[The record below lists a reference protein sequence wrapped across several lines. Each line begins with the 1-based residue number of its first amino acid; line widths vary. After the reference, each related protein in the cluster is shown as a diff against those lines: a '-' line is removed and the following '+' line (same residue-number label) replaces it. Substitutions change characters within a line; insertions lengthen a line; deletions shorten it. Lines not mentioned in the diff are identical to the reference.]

1 MLQCCSMERA
11 DTRALLIRAQGIATL
26 RGVLDSAV
34 AQDFLALLGL
44 LGEERPDAGAV
55 ARVFGRVWEGL
66 ALEEEFLL
74 PDAWQ
79 SHLVGRVLDDENPFS
94 LEAEKGEISTSVLG
108 QARRDLRTLREMFA
122 LDAAVL
128 LGRVESAVPALAGI
142 WVPWTSPEPVEDSP
156 RRTIARKLSA
166 AGDWGA
172 CAELLAGH
180 YARHGAGPYG
190 RHRAFLWREGRLLAV
205 SRPDPVSLAELVAYE
220 REREPLIRNTERF
233 LAGLPAHH
241 ALLYGLPGTGKSSTV
256 KAIMN
261 EYEGLRLVEVK
272 KEDLA
277 ELQVVLETLGGR
289 GRRFVLFV
297 DDLSF
302 EEHEVEYKALKA
314 LLEGGVEEPPENVRL
329 YATSNRRNLIRE
341 TFSERGDGATGDDV
355 HVRDTMQEKLSLAA
369 RFGLRLTFPPPD
381 QARYLEIVA
390 GLARERG
397 LAIPAEDLRERALL
411 WDRWHAGRSG
421 RTARQFV
428 DELEAELAEAQS

>member
-1 MLQCCSMERA
+1 MLQCCSMVRG
-11 DTRALLIRAQGIATL
+11 DTRALLIRARGIATL
-26 RGVLDSAV
+26 RGVLDSGV
-34 AQDFLALLGL
+34 ARDLLSLLEL

-55 ARVFGRVWEGL
+55 AGVFGRLWEGL
-66 ALEEEFLL
+66 ALEEERLL

-94 LEAEKGEISTSVLG
+94 LGAEKGEVDSSVLG

-128 LGRVESAVPALAGI
+128 LGRVESVVPALAGI

-156 RRTIARKLSA
+156 RRTIARKLEA
-166 AGDWGA
+166 AEDWGA

-180 YARHGAGPYG
+180 FARHGAGPYG

-261 EYEGLRLVEVK
+261 EYEDLRLVEVK

-277 ELQVVLETLGGR
+277 ELQVVLEILGGR

-314 LLEGGVEEPPENVRL
+314 LLEGSVEEPPENVRL

-341 TFSERGDGATGDDV
+341 TFSERDDGTTGDDV
-355 HVRDTMQEKLSLAA
+355 HARDTMQEKLSLAA
-369 RFGLRLTFPPPD
+369 RFGLRLTFPSPD

-428 DELEAELAEAQS
+428 DELEAEQQS

>member
-1 MLQCCSMERA
+1 MLTCVMGRG
-11 DTRALLIRAQGIATL
+11 DTGAILIRARGIAVL
-26 RGVLDSAV
+26 RGVLDSGV
-34 AQDFLALLGL
+34 AQELLDL
-44 LGEERPDAGAV
+44 LELLEDERPNPGAV
-55 ARVFGRVWEGL
+55 ARVFGRLWEGL
-66 ALEEEFLL
+66 ALEEERLL

-94 LEAEKGEISTSVLG
+94 LGAEKGEISTSVLE
-108 QARRDLRTLREMFA
+108 QAGRDLCTLREMFA
-122 LDAAVL
+122 LDAAML

-142 WVPWTSPEPVEDSP
+142 WVPWTNPEPVDDSP

-166 AGDWGA
+166 AVDWGA

-180 YARHGAGPYG
+180 YARYGAGPYG

-220 REREPLIRNTERF
+220 REREPLITNTERF

-261 EYEGLRLVEVK
+261 EYAGEGLRLVEVK

-277 ELQVVLETLGGR
+277 ALPRVLEVLRGR
-289 GRRFVLFV
+289 GPRFVLFV

-302 EEHEVEYKALKA
+302 EEHEVEYKSLKA
-314 LLEGGVEEPPENVRL
+314 LLEGSIERPPENVRV

-341 TFSERGDGATGDDV
+341 RFSERDETDDV
-355 HVRDTMQEKLSLAA
+355 HARDTMQEKLSLAA
-369 RFGLRLTFPPPD
+369 RFGLRITFPVPD
-381 QARYLEIVA
+381 QKRYLEIVS
-390 GLARERG
+390 GLVEERG
-397 LAIPAEDLRERALL
+397 IKLCGEELRERALL

-428 DELEAELAEAQS
+428 DELEAELCEGC

>member
-1 MLQCCSMERA
+1 MGRG
-11 DTRALLIRAQGIATL
+11 DTRGLLIRAQGIATL
-26 RGVLDSAV
+26 RGVLDSEV
-34 AQDFLALLGL
+34 ARDLLDLLEL
-44 LGEERPDAGAV
+44 LGEERPDAGAI
-55 ARVFGRVWEGL
+55 AKVFGRLWEGL
-66 ALEEEFLL
+66 ALEEERLL

-94 LEAEKGEISTSVLG
+94 LGAEKGEVDPSVLE
-108 QARRDLRTLREMFA
+108 QARRDLRTLREMFE

-128 LGRVESAVPALAGI
+128 LGWVESAVPALAGI
-142 WVPWTSPEPVEDSP
+142 WVPWTSLEPVEDTP
-156 RRTIARKLSA
+156 RRTISRKLSA
-166 AGDWGA
+166 AEDWGA

-190 RHRAFLWREGRLLAV
+190 RHRAFLWRGGRLLAV
-205 SRPDPVSLAELVAYE
+205 SRPDPVSLADLVAYE

-233 LAGLPAHH
+233 LTGLPAHH

-261 EYEGLRLVEVK
+261 EYAHEGLRLVEVK

-277 ELQVVLETLGGR
+277 ELQVVLEVLGGR

-314 LLEGGVEEPPENVRL
+314 LLEGSVEEPPDNVRL
-329 YATSNRRNLIRE
+329 YATSNRRNVIRE
-341 TFSERGDGATGDDV
+341 TFSERGDLSAGDDV
-355 HVRDTMQEKLSLAA
+355 HARDTMQEKLSLAG
-369 RFGLRLTFPPPD
+369 RFGLRLTFPSPD
-381 QARYLEIVA
+381 QARYLKIVA
-390 GLARERG
+390 GLASERA
-397 LAIPAEDLRERALL
+397 LAIPADLLRERALL

-421 RTARQFV
+421 RSARQFV
-428 DELEAELAEAQS
+428 DELEAELAEEQS

>member
-1 MLQCCSMERA
+1 MLTCVMGLG
-11 DTRALLIRAQGIATL
+11 DTGALLIRARGIATL
-26 RGVLDSAV
+26 RGVLDSGV
-34 AQDFLALLGL
+34 ARDLLALLEL
-44 LGEERPDAGAV
+44 LEEEHPDAGAV
-55 ARVFGRVWEGL
+55 ARVFGRLWEGL
-66 ALEEEFLL
+66 ALEEERLL

-94 LEAEKGEISTSVLG
+94 LGAEKGEISTSVLE
-108 QARRDLRTLREMFA
+108 QAGRDLCTLREMFA

-142 WVPWTSPEPVEDSP
+142 WVPWTNSEPVDDSP

-166 AGDWGA
+166 AEDWGA

-190 RHRAFLWREGRLLAV
+190 RHKAFLWREGRLLAV
-205 SRPDPVSLAELVAYE
+205 ARPDPVGLAQLVAYE

-256 KAIMN
+256 KAVLN
-261 EYEGLRLVEVK
+261 RYAGEGLRLVEVK

-277 ELQVVLETLGGR
+277 ELQGVLDLLRGR
-289 GRRFVLFV
+289 GVRFVLFV

-314 LLEGGVEEPPENVRL
+314 LLEGSIEGPPENVRV

-341 TFSERGDGATGDDV
+341 RFSDRDDGSDDV
-355 HVRDTMQEKLSLAA
+355 HARDTMQEKLSLAA
-369 RFGLRLTFPPPD
+369 RFGLRVTFPPPD
-381 QARYLEIVA
+381 QARYQQIVA
-390 GLARERG
+390 ALAQRRG
-397 LAIPAEDLRERALL
+397 LQIPAQDLQNRALL

-428 DELEAELAEAQS
+428 DELETPS